1 MTRQPIHRRRLKGVV
16 RALARDRKGAAAI
29 DFALLGLPFLLLL
42 VCVMQL
48 GLYYMTQV
56 ALDSGT
62 VQAAESLR
70 AVFGTGATPVT
81 PSGAGLKSTIVADS
95 GSGLAS
101 SGLIVEVQPLAN
113 LDGGTVAI
121 TDGLTNYGSAWTPLV
136 LRAKYSFSTFMPG
149 FAATWSINSSAI
161 VRRQGQ

>member
-1 MTRQPIHRRRLKGVV
+1 MTATRGHKWGLKGF
-16 RALARDRKGAAAI
+16 ARDKRGVAAI

-42 VCVMQL
+42 ICVMQL

-70 AVFGTGATPVT
+70 SVFSTGATPVT
-81 PSGAGLKSTIVADS
+81 PTGAALKSSIVANS
-95 GSGLAS
+95 GSGLVS

-113 LDGGTVAI
+113 LGGGTVAV

-149 FAATWSINSSAI
+149 FAATWSINASAI

>member
-1 MTRQPIHRRRLKGVV
+1 MTARPVQRRGLKGF
-16 RALARDRKGAAAI
+16 ARDRRGAAAVE
-29 DFALLGLPFLLLL
+29 FALLGLPFLLLL
-42 VCVMQL
+42 ICVMQL
-48 GLYYMTQV
+48 GAYYMTQV
-56 ALDSGT
+56 ALDSAT
-62 VQAAESLR
+62 VKVAESLR
-70 AVFGTGATPVT
+70 SAFGTGATPVT
-81 PSGAGLKSTIVADS
+81 PSGASLKSSLVADS
-95 GSGLAS
+95 GTGLVS

-149 FAATWSINSSAI
+149 FATTWSINSSAL